1 MHPEPRLPVQTF
13 PLFSGGRGGEFPEL
27 DPELK
32 RGIFAKFETARN
44 FFPGHLGFKLV
55 DARRGYSKLE
65 VECTPKLF
73 QPAQIMHGGAS
84 FGLAD
89 TAVAF
94 ALMGLYGFDSAF
106 LTIEMKMTYLEPIPA
121 GLVTAEA
128 HILRATKRSAY
139 AEVDVWSQGKL
150 AGRATTAYAI
160 KPLSEMKSNAFNPP
174 RI

>member
-1 MHPEPRLPVQTF
+1 MNPDPRLPIQSL

-32 RGIFAKFETARN
+32 SSIFKKFEFARN
-44 FFPGHLGFKLV
+44 FFPGHLGVKLV
-55 DARRGYSKLE
+55 GARRGYSKLE

-89 TAVAF
+89 TAIGF

-106 LTIEMKMTYLEPIPA
+106 LTIEMKMTFLEPIPA

-128 HILRATKRSAY
+128 FILRATKRNAY
-139 AEVDVWSQGKL
+139 SEVDVWSQGRL
-150 AGRATTAYAI
+150 AGRATTSYAI
-160 KPLSEMKSNAFNPP
+160 KPLAEMKSKAPAAL
-174 RI
+174 